1 MRAAPRAALASR
13 SDGAALTG
21 SAVADQGPQG
31 KASAKDLLKR
41 GRRAHSRRLTA
52 CYLMPADSAGGLVMS
67 IQKRFLKS
75 AVQRNAVKR
84 QIRELVRLE
93 PTLQG
98 LQVMIMGRAPFLDS
112 KSGGRNL
119 KRSIRQEAAG
129 LMATVVGRK

>member
-1 MRAAPRAALASR
+1 
-13 SDGAALTG
+13 
-21 SAVADQGPQG
+21 
-31 KASAKDLLKR
+31 
-41 GRRAHSRRLTA
+41 
-52 CYLMPADSAGGLVMS
+52 MPADSAGGLVMS